1 MRRLSIALIALAA
14 MPLAAQTADEIVS
27 KYIKTIG
34 GMDKLQGVQSVR
46 RSGKFTG
53 GGGFEARVMEEKKRP
68 NDIRQEFQIQG
79 MVGVTAYDG
88 RSGWKIEPWEGK
100 KDAEPLGEEEMKSI
114 VEDSDFDG
122 PLVNYASKGNKVE
135 YVGVDPVQG
144 DDTYKLKVTLKNGD
158 VQYYYMDTDYY
169 VPIKIETKRFIRG
182 EERESE
188 TYLGDYKEVAGVYFP
203 YSMETGMKGSP
214 FKQKISIDKVEVNVP
229 IADTRFAEPR
239 TTGQPPTAAPD
250 ASNVQPKKPEQKKA
264 PETEQKKP
272 PTPLTRRFAAP
283 SPLFAG
289 RGTSNGEVLLAVA
302 GRGRSDEVLLPAC
315 GEKVAEGRMR
325 GVQ

>member
-1 MRRLSIALIALAA
+1 MRKVWFALIAFAA
-14 MPLAAQTADEIVS
+14 AALPVAAQTADEIVA

-34 GMDKLQGVQSVR
+34 GMDKVEAVKTLR

-68 NDIRQEFQIQG
+68 GDIRQEFSIQG

-88 RSGWKIEPWEGK
+88 KNGWKIEPWQGK

-122 PLVNYASKGNKVE
+122 PLVNYAAKGNKVE

-169 VPIKIETKRFIRG
+169 VPIKIDTKRFIRG

-188 TYLGDYKEVAGVYFP
+188 TYLGDYKEVAGVYYA
-203 YSMETGMKGSP
+203 YSMETGQKGSP
-214 FKQKISIDKVEVNVP
+214 FRQKISIDKVEVNVP
-229 IADTRFAEPR
+229 IADTRFAEPKV
-239 TTGQPPTAAPD
+239 TGQPPTAAPD
-250 ASNVQPKKPEQKKA
+250 ASNVQPKPAEQKKQ
-264 PETEQKKP
+264 PPGEEPKKP
-272 PTPLTRRFAAP
+272 PLTRRFAAP
-283 SPLFAG
+283 SFP
-289 RGTSNGEVLLAVA
+289 S
-302 GRGRSDEVLLPAC
+302 LLP

-325 GVQ
+325 GAR